1 MTSPRVV
8 VTGIGLLAANA
19 DSPAAFAEALREGRS
34 GVGEVT
40 AFDPGPHFRQ
50 AAEVGEL
57 PPVRAGE
64 EGLDRVSRLALAAAR
79 QAVEDA
85 GLEGEGWCRSAPLF
99 VGTSRGPARSLE
111 RLQRPLEVQER
122 GEVLAEVPFASIGRN
137 VARGLGLGGPV
148 STLTM
153 ACVSSSVAVGSA
165 MDHLRRGDGEVALAG
180 GADALTLLSYSG
192 FSVLRAMTRSLC
204 RPFDKGRDGM
214 VLGEGAALLVLETR
228 EHARRRGARI
238 YAELL
243 GWAVS
248 GDAHHSTS
256 PHPEGRGLAAA
267 LDRALAEARLG
278 PGAVD
283 HVNLHGTGT
292 RANDRSEALAVRR
305 VFGDRRV
312 PVNSLKPMIGHT
324 LGGAGA
330 LELAGSLLGLEGGFI
345 APTLNWRTPDPECDL
360 EVVAGEARE
369 LPLTALVST
378 KSAFGGA
385 NTAIVAGR
393 P

>member
-1 MTSPRVV
+1 MTGPRVV

-40 AFDPGPHFRQ
+40 GFDPGPRFRQ

-57 PPVRAGE
+57 PPAQTGE

-85 GLEGEGWCRSAPLF
+85 GLEGEGWRREAPLF
-99 VGTSRGPARSLE
+99 VGTSRGPAQSLE

-165 MDHLRRGDGEVALAG
+165 LDHLRRGDGEVALAG

-204 RPFDKGRDGM
+204 RPFDKERDGM

-243 GWAVS
+243 GWAVA
-248 GDAHHSTS
+248 GDAHHSTG
-256 PHPEGRGLAAA
+256 PHPEGRGLATA
-267 LDRALAEARLG
+267 LDRALEDARLDA
-278 PGAVD
+278 GAVD
-283 HVNLHGTGT
+283 HLNLHGTGT

-330 LELAGSLLGLEGGFI
+330 LELAGSLLGLAGGFV
-345 APTLNWRTPDPECDL
+345 APTLNWRQPDPECDL
-360 EVVAGEARE
+360 DVVAGAARE
-369 LPLTALVST
+369 LPLAALVST

-385 NTAIVAGR
+385 NSAIVAGR